1 MVHAKLG
8 IAEEN
13 SGKLVT
19 QVREHTRVLAIEKG
33 VNTIVIDGPPGIG
46 CPVIASITGASIV
59 LIVTEPTMSGIH
71 DLERILELTRHF
83 RIQATVCI
91 NKWDINPEISELIVN
106 NCRQMNVTVVG
117 QIPYDNNIT
126 KAQIKGISLIDYNP
140 ASPAAI
146 ELTKLGE
153 QVSLLLDNTQ

>member
-91 NKWDINPEISELIVN
+91 N